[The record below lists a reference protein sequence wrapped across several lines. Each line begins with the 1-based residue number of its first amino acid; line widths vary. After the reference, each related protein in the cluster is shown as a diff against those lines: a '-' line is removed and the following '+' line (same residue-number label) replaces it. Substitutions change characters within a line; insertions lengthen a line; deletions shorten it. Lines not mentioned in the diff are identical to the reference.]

1 MIKIKNMIFP
11 ESELEYLYDD
21 ERAKRVYVKIKAQH
35 DEITFYNITILDIQW
50 NYEKEIKTIREIYND
65 IQIEKRKTKEIEKD
79 QTFEH
84 MFNNLSRRC
93 KNLIDYVDDL
103 KDNKQIDIKIA
114 NSIKS
119 KIQCGY

>member
-21 ERAKRVYVKIKAQH
+21 EKGKRLYVKIKGQH
-35 DEITFYNITILDIQW
+35 EEITFFNTTIVDIQW
-50 NYEKEIKTIREIYND
+50 NYDKEMETIRKIYND
-65 IQIEKRKTKEIEKD
+65 IQIEKRKTKEDKD
-79 QTFEH
+79 YTFEK
-84 MFNNLSRRC
+84 MYNNLSGRC

-114 NSIKS
+114 QQIKS